1 MKKVVFLTTSIIITQ
16 CVNAQTLKEA
26 VVKTDNERFESAASD
41 YRALIAKEPT
51 KGDNYFYFGE
61 NYFRKGDLDSAN
73 LCYVKGAELN
83 ATYPLN
89 YVGLAKI
96 LWYKG
101 LQTEAKTQLFKAST
115 LGAKNAEVMR
125 KTAEIYINA
134 EQKSLDEAI
143 NLLNA
148 AIKIEPKNQESY
160 LLMGD
165 AMLEKNPTDG
175 GPAIKNYNKAT
186 ELNPASP
193 KGDLRSGR
201 LYQRGQNYQLA
212 LDLYKKAQAT
222 DPTYA
227 PAYREKAELYYKAGQ
242 KANAVESYKK
252 YLELNNSLDARE
264 RYASFLFSNKQYNE
278 AIAELENLQKAGNTK
293 FYLDR
298 MLGYSYAEIGNT
310 LDKEAFN
317 KGLVSIN
324 TFFEKTAAIPN
335 FKYVAT
341 DYKYKGILLAKTG
354 KDSLGVLE
362 MEKAIALD
370 PAKSSDMIREIAK
383 ATMKA
388 KKYSKTIETYEK
400 LMDGNPKNLG
410 SQDWYEFGRAYYYDG
425 GVKQREKADIPAL
438 TQFIKADTCFSKLA
452 QLNPV
457 YSIAYFWR
465 GKANVQQDLKNE
477 KGLAKPY
484 FEKALSLVTLSFVK
498 GDTTISMFRNVSSAY
513 WLTAFWNGKANV
525 QQDLKDDK
533 GIAKPFYDKIV
544 LGIKPE
550 EKSVIKQN
558 VIEASLYLGSY
569 YAFSKEKDLLKAKE
583 YFNLVK
589 ELDPANKVVIDFFK
603 SPAGK

>member
-1 MKKVVFLTTSIIITQ
+1 MKKITLISSAIIIANT
-16 CVNAQTLKEA
+16 VFSQTLQEA
-26 VVKTDNERFESAASD
+26 ITKTDNERFDVAAVD
-41 YRALIAKEPT
+41 YRNLIAKETT

-61 NYFRKGDLDSAN
+61 NYFKKGDLDSAN
-73 LCYVKGAELN
+73 IFYKKGIELN

-89 YVGLAKI
+89 YVGLGKI
-96 LWYKG
+96 LWYNG
-101 LQTEAKTQLFKAST
+101 QQAEAKTQLFKAAT
-115 LGAKNAEVMR
+115 LGANKNAEVMR

-143 NLLNA
+143 NLLNS
-148 AIKIEPKNQESY
+148 AIKIEPKNAETY

-264 RYASFLFSNKQYNE
+264 RYASFLFSNKQYAE
-278 AIAELENLQKAGNTK
+278 AIGELENLQKAGNTK

-298 MLGYSYAEIGNT
+298 MLGYSYAELGNT
-310 LDKEAFN
+310 IDKEAFN
-317 KGLVSIN
+317 KGLSSIN
-324 TFFEKTAAIPN
+324 LFFEKTSTVPN

-354 KDSLGVLE
+354 KDSLGVIE
-362 MEKAIALD
+362 MEKVASMD
-370 PAKSSDMIREIAK
+370 PTKATEMLREIAK
-383 ATMKA
+383 AYYKA
-388 KKYSKTIETYEK
+388 RKYTKVIETYEK
-400 LMDGNPKNLG
+400 LMDGNPKNLNG
-410 SQDWYEFGRAYYYDG
+410 TDYFDLGRSYYFGPKD
-425 GVKQREKADIPAL
+425 
-438 TQFIKADTCFSKLA
+438 FIKADTCFSRLC
-452 QLNPV
+452 QLSPTFAT
-457 YSIAYFWR
+457 AYFWR
-465 GKANVQQDLKNE
+465 AKSNTQQDLKNE
-477 KGLAKPY
+477 KWLAKPHY
-484 FEKALSLVTLSFVK
+484 EAALALL
-498 GDTTISMFRNVSSAY
+498 
-513 WLTAFWNGKANV
+513 
-525 QQDLKDDK
+525 
-533 GIAKPFYDKIV
+533 
-544 LGIKPE
+544 KPE
-550 EKSVIKQN
+550 ERTNASNKAN
-558 VIEASLYLGSY
+558 VIEACEYLGY
-569 YAFSKEKDLLKAKE
+569 YSLTLIDNVKAKE
-583 YFNLVK
+583 YFNIIK
-589 ELDPANKVVIDFFK
+589 ELDPNNKKQIDFFK